1 MSNVTVVGTQW
12 GDEGKGKVIDWLT
25 TRADIAVRFQ
35 GGNNAGHTIAVG
47 DKTYKTALLPSA
59 VVQGKLSIIGNG
71 VVVDPWA
78 LLDEIQ
84 RARAVGLSVTPENLV
99 ISEAA
104 TVVLP
109 LHRELD
115 LAREARAGDK
125 KIGTTG
131 RGIGP
136 AYEDKA
142 GRRAIRYTDLAD
154 PVALE
159 DRVERLLAHHNPL
172 RADLGLPIL
181 SAEDVLTPL
190 KEVYPQLAAH
200 IRPVVWR
207 LINQAIADGK
217 KVLFEGAQAAML
229 DVDHGTYPYTTSSN
243 TVSGQVSA
251 GTGVPSTAMGR
262 VLGIVKAYT
271 TRVGSGPFPTEL
283 LDETGE
289 RLTRGAAGGL
299 GAEFGT
305 NTGRKRRCGWFDAVL
320 VRQSVELNGVTGL
333 VLTKLDVLDGLP
345 TIKIC
350 TGYQLGDI
358 QLDYL
363 PARLSDATQMQP
375 IYEEWEG
382 WTENTQG
389 IREWD
394 QLPEAAQKY
403 VRRIEELLGAPLF
416 LLGTSPQRDDTIVIK
431 DPFAD

>member
-1 MSNVTVVGTQW
+1 VSNVTVVGTQW
-12 GDEGKGKVIDWLT
+12 GDEGKGKVIDWLA

-47 DKTYKTALLPSA
+47 NQTYKTALLPSG

-78 LLDEIQ
+78 LLDEME
-84 RARAVGLSVTPENLV
+84 RARSVGLSVTPENLV

-142 GRRAIRYTDLAD
+142 GRRAIRYADLAD
-154 PVALE
+154 PSALQ
-159 DRVERLLAHHNPL
+159 DRVDRLLAHHNPL
-172 RADLGLPIL
+172 RADVGLPT
-181 SAEDVLTPL
+181 LTPN
-190 KEVYPQLAAH
+190 EVLSPLLEIYPRFAAH

-207 LINQAIADGK
+207 MINEAIAKGQR
-217 KVLFEGAQAAML
+217 VLFEGAQAAML

-243 TVSGQVSA
+243 TVAGQVSA
-251 GTGVPSTAMGR
+251 GAGVSSTAMGR

-299 GAEFGT
+299 GAEYGT

-320 VRQSVELNGVTGL
+320 VRQAVELSGVTGF
-333 VLTKLDVLDGLP
+333 VLTKLDVLDGFT

-350 TGYQLGDI
+350 TGYLLDGVKI
-358 QLDYL
+358 DYL
-363 PARLSDATQMQP
+363 PARLSDALRLEP
-375 IYEEWEG
+375 IYEEWAG
-382 WTENTQG
+382 WSENTQG
-389 IREWD
+389 IRDWD
-394 QLPEAAQKY
+394 KLPSAAQQY
-403 VRRIEELLGAPLF
+403 VRRIEQLVGASLF
-416 LLGTSPQRDDTIVIK
+416 LLGTSPQRDDTIVLK
-431 DPFAD
+431 DPFEG

>member
-12 GDEGKGKVIDWLT
+12 GDEGKGKVIDWLS
-25 TRADIAVRFQ
+25 TRADMAVRFQ

-47 DKTYKTALLPSA
+47 DKTYKTALLPST

-78 LLDEIQ
+78 LLDEIA
-84 RARAVGLSVTPENLV
+84 RARSVGLSVTPENLV

-142 GRRAIRYTDLAD
+142 GRRAIRYADLAD
-154 PVALE
+154 PAALS

-172 RADLGLPIL
+172 RVDLGLQVL
-181 SAEDVLTPL
+181 AAEDVLAPL
-190 KEVYPQLAAH
+190 SEVYPLLAPH
-200 IRPVVWR
+200 IQPVVWR
-207 LINQAIADGK
+207 RINNAIANGRR
-217 KVLFEGAQAAML
+217 VLFEGAQAAML

-251 GTGVPSTAMGR
+251 GAGVPVQAMGR

-271 TRVGSGPFPTEL
+271 TRVGAGPFPTEL
-283 LDETGE
+283 FDETGE
-289 RLTRGAAGGL
+289 RLTRGGAGGL

-320 VRQSVELNGVTGL
+320 VRQSVELNGVSGI
-333 VLTKLDVLDGLP
+333 VLTKLDVLDGFP
-345 TIKIC
+345 SVKIC
-350 TGYQLGDI
+350 TGYELDGESI
-358 QLDYL
+358 DYL
-363 PARLSDATQMQP
+363 PARLCDAQSLVP
-375 IYEEWEG
+375 IYEECEG
-382 WTENTQG
+382 WTESSQG
-389 IREWD
+389 IRDWE
-394 QLPEAAQKY
+394 QLPEAAKRY
-403 VRRIEELLGAPLF
+403 VRRIETLVGAPLF
-416 LLGTSPQRDDTIVIK
+416 LLGTSPQRDDTIVLK
-431 DPFAD
+431 DPFEG

>member
-12 GDEGKGKVIDWLT
+12 GDEGKGKVIDWLA
-25 TRADIAVRFQ
+25 TRADVAVRFQ
-35 GGNNAGHTIAVG
+35 GGNNAGHTIAVR
-47 DKTYKTALLPSA
+47 DKTYKTALLPSG

-78 LLDEIQ
+78 LLEEIN
-84 RARAVGLSVTPENLV
+84 RARSVGLAVTPENLV

-115 LAREARAGDK
+115 VAREARAGDK

-142 GRRAIRYTDLAD
+142 GRRAIRYADLAD
-154 PVALE
+154 PAALA

-172 RADLGLPIL
+172 RADLGLPL
-181 SAEDVLTPL
+181 LLPEDVLTPL
-190 KEVYPQLAAH
+190 SAVYPQLAAH

-207 LINQAIADGK
+207 LIREAMTRGQRI
-217 KVLFEGAQAAML
+217 LFEGAQAAML

-251 GTGVPSTAMGR
+251 GTGMPVQAMGR

-271 TRVGSGPFPTEL
+271 TRVGAGPFPTEL
-283 LDETGE
+283 TDETGE
-289 RLTRGAAGGL
+289 RLTQGAAGGL

-320 VRQSVELNGVTGL
+320 VRQSIELNGITGM
-333 VLTKLDVLDGLP
+333 VLTKLDVLDGF
-345 TIKIC
+345 TTVKIC
-350 TGYQLGDI
+350 TGYS
-358 QLDYL
+358 LDGQVIDYV
-363 PARLSDATQMQP
+363 PARLCDAQRAVP
-375 IYEEWEG
+375 VYEELEG
-382 WTENTQG
+382 WSENTQG

-394 QLPEAAQKY
+394 RLPAAARRY
-403 VRRIEELLGAPLF
+403 VQRIEALVGAPLF
-416 LLGTSPQRDDTIVIK
+416 LLGTSPQRDDTIVIR
-431 DPFAD
+431 DPFED

>member
-1 MSNVTVVGTQW
+1 MTVVGTQW
-12 GDEGKGKVIDWLT
+12 GDEGKGKVIDWLA

-35 GGNNAGHTIAVG
+35 GGNNAGHTIAAG
-47 DKTYKTALLPSA
+47 DKTYKTALLPST

-78 LLDEIQ
+78 LVAEMES
-84 RARAVGLSVTPENLV
+84 ARSVGLSVTPDNLV
-99 ISEAA
+99 LSEGAV
-104 TVVLP
+104 VVLP

-115 LAREARAGDK
+115 LARETRAGDK

-142 GRRAIRYTDLAD
+142 GRRAIRYADLAD
-154 PVALE
+154 PAALC

-172 RADLGLPIL
+172 RADLGLARL
-181 SAEDVLTPL
+181 TADEVLTPL
-190 KEVYPQLAAH
+190 REIYPQLAAH
-200 IRPVVWR
+200 VRPVVWR
-207 LINQAIADGK
+207 VINDAIAKGQR
-217 KVLFEGAQAAML
+217 VLFEGAQAAML

-251 GTGVPSTAMGR
+251 GAGVPAQALGR

-271 TRVGSGPFPTEL
+271 TRVGAGPFPTEL
-283 LDETGE
+283 HDETGE

-299 GAEFGT
+299 GAEYGT

-333 VLTKLDVLDGLP
+333 VLTKLDVLDGFA
-345 TIKIC
+345 TVKIC
-350 TGYQLGDI
+350 TGYFLDGVRI
-358 QLDYL
+358 DYL
-363 PARLSDATQMQP
+363 PSRLGDAQRLEP
-375 IYEEWEG
+375 FYEELPG
-382 WTENTQG
+382 WSENTQG
-389 IREWD
+389 IRTWD
-394 QLPEAAQKY
+394 QLPEAAQHY
-403 VRRIEELLGAPLF
+403 VRRIETLVGAPLF
-416 LLGTSPQRDDTIVIK
+416 LLGTSPQRDDTIVLK

>member
-1 MSNVTVVGTQW
+1 MANVTVVGTQW
-12 GDEGKGKVIDWLT
+12 GDEGKGKVIDWLA
-25 TRADIAVRFQ
+25 TRADLAVRFQ

-47 DKTYKTALLPSA
+47 DKTYKTALLPSG

-78 LLDEIQ
+78 LLEEIN
-84 RARAVGLSVTPENLV
+84 RARGLGLLVTPENLV
-99 ISEAA
+99 ISEGA

-142 GRRAIRYTDLAD
+142 GRRGIRFADLAD
-154 PVALE
+154 PAALR

-172 RADLGLPIL
+172 RTDLGLPRLQPDAI
-181 SAEDVLTPL
+181 LTPL
-190 KEVYPQLAAH
+190 RELAPLLAAH
-200 IRPVVWR
+200 VRPVVWR
-207 LINQAIADGK
+207 IINAAIANGQR
-217 KVLFEGAQAAML
+217 VLFEGAQAAML

-243 TVSGQVSA
+243 TVAGQVSA
-251 GTGVPSTAMGR
+251 GTGVGTHAMGR

-271 TRVGSGPFPTEL
+271 TRVGAGPFPTEL
-283 LDETGE
+283 TDETGE

-320 VRQSVELNGVTGL
+320 VRQSIELNGVSGM
-333 VLTKLDVLDGLP
+333 VVTKLDVLDGF
-345 TIKIC
+345 TTVKIC
-350 TGYQLGDI
+350 TGYRLDGVRI
-358 QLDYL
+358 DYL
-363 PARLSDATQMQP
+363 PARLCDALRMMP
-375 IYEEWEG
+375 IYEECEG
-382 WTENTQG
+382 WSENTQG
-389 IREWD
+389 IREWER
-394 QLPEAAQKY
+394 LPAAARRY
-403 VRRIEELLGAPLF
+403 VRRIEALVGVPLF
-416 LLGTSPQRDDTIVIK
+416 LLGTSPQRDDTIMLR

>member
-12 GDEGKGKVIDWLT
+12 GDEGKGKVIDWLA

-47 DKTYKTALLPSA
+47 DKTYKTALLPSG

-78 LLDEIQ
+78 LLDEME
-84 RARAVGLSVTPENLV
+84 RARSVGLSVTPENLV

-142 GRRAIRYTDLAD
+142 GRRAIRYADLAD
-154 PVALE
+154 PSALQ

-172 RADLGLPIL
+172 RADLGLPT
-181 SAEDVLTPL
+181 LTPN
-190 KEVYPQLAAH
+190 EVLSPLLEIYPKFAAH

-207 LINQAIADGK
+207 MINEAIASGQR
-217 KVLFEGAQAAML
+217 VLFEGAQAAML

-243 TVSGQVSA
+243 TVAGQVSA
-251 GTGVPSTAMGR
+251 GAGVASTTMGR

-299 GAEFGT
+299 GAEYGT

-320 VRQSVELNGVTGL
+320 VRQAVELSGVTGM
-333 VLTKLDVLDGLP
+333 VLTKLDVLDGFTTL
-345 TIKIC
+345 KIC
-350 TGYQLGDI
+350 TGYLLDGVKI
-358 QLDYL
+358 DYL
-363 PARLSDATQMQP
+363 PARLSDALRLEP
-375 IYEEWEG
+375 IYEECDG
-382 WTENTQG
+382 WSENTQG

-394 QLPEAAQKY
+394 KLPAAAQRY
-403 VRRIEELLGAPLF
+403 VRRIEKLVGASLY
-416 LLGTSPQRDDTIVIK
+416 LLGTSPQRDDTIVLR
-431 DPFAD
+431 DPFRD

>member
-71 VVVDPWA
+71 VVADPWA
-78 LLDEIQ
+78 LLDEIS
-84 RARAVGLSVTPENLV
+84 RAREVGLSVTPENLV
-99 ISEAA
+99 VSEAA

-115 LAREARAGDK
+115 QAREARAGDK

-142 GRRAIRYTDLAD
+142 GRRGIRYADLAD
-154 PVALE
+154 TVALR

-172 RADLGLPIL
+172 RADLGLSVLTP
-181 SAEDVLTPL
+181 EDVLTPL
-190 KEVYPQLAAH
+190 SEVYPQISPH

-207 LINQAIADGK
+207 QINQAIADGK

-243 TVSGQVSA
+243 TVAGQVSA
-251 GTGVPSTAMGR
+251 GAGVSATAMGR

-271 TRVGSGPFPTEL
+271 TRVGAGPFPTEL
-283 LDETGE
+283 FDETGE

-299 GAEFGT
+299 GAEYGT

-320 VRQSVELNGVTGL
+320 VRQAVELSGITGM
-333 VLTKLDVLDGLP
+333 VLTKLDVLDGF
-345 TIKIC
+345 TTVKIC
-350 TGYQLGDI
+350 TGYQLDGNRI
-358 QLDYL
+358 DYV
-363 PARLSDATQMQP
+363 PARLSDALRLEP

-382 WTENTQG
+382 WSENTQG

-394 QLPEAAQKY
+394 QLPKAAQQY
-403 VRRIEELLGAPLF
+403 VRRIEELVGASLF
-416 LLGTSPQRDDTIVIK
+416 LLGTSPQRDDTIVIR
-431 DPFAD
+431 DPFGD